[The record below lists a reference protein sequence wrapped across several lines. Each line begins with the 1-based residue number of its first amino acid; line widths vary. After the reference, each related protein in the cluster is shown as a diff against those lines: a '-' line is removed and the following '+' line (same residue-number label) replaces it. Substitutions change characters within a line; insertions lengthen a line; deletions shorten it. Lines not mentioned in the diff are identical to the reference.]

1 MEATNICAQCIT
13 CRPAPVSTRVHP
25 PGLGLVVFSVGRRKR
40 NVQKQYVT
48 PLTELN
54 KREEDLLS
62 RVEFLSATETL
73 NYVWEEIKFWTFRGK
88 HFLCSDRG
96 PFESRAKPYV
106 NVNMSDLCEN
116 VWK

>member
-1 MEATNICAQCIT
+1 MEATNICGQCTT
-13 CRPAPVSTRVHP
+13 CRPAPVYTRVHP

-73 NYVWEEIKFWTFRGK
+73 NCVLGEIKFWTLRRK
-88 HFLCSDRG
+88 QFLCSDGG
-96 PFESRAKPYV
+96 PFKSKAMPYV
-106 NVNMSDLCEN
+106 IVSMSDLCEN